1 MSKKLAIHHPPNKR
15 NSLVTTLRHYRSFGV
30 ALVAAVLVALPVAKP
45 ARAFITDELSGIM
58 WQMIDDFLQ
67 QDLNLNDW
75 VEIIQDFLGS
85 SCMEGQPVIYIVA
98 PDADYCNVTGGG
110 STGEMIEG
118 AQGDM
123 GVPNPNTVRGEIE
136 ADAANAATDSTQDVF
151 ELNPVVH
158 GVYAANN
165 VDRDLTRIQIQTI
178 LSEQGQAKTK
188 EQIDA
193 TQEVVEGI
201 ATDADDA
208 QSLDVTQDVM
218 KKQIKA
224 FAQQSLILGQ
234 MRSDALQARLD
245 TQFTN
250 LNLTNMSRTL
260 DEVGRSDRSAHSA
273 NAMFLI
279 EISGLSQLQ

>member
-1 MSKKLAIHHPPNKR
+1 MSEELAVHHPPNHR
-15 NSLVTTLRHYRSFGV
+15 NSLFSTLRHYRFFGIS
-30 ALVAAVLVALPVAKP
+30 LLAAVLVALPVAKP
-45 ARAFITDELSGIM
+45 ARAFITDELSSVM
-58 WQMIDDFLQ
+58 WQVIDDFLQ
-67 QDLNLNDW
+67 SDLNLNDW
-75 VEIIQDFLGS
+75 VEVIQDFLGS
-85 SCMEGQPVIYIVA
+85 SCLEGQPVVFIVA
-98 PDADYCNVTGGG
+98 PDADYCHSSGAG
-110 STGEMIEG
+110 STGEIIEG
-118 AQGDM
+118 AQGEM

-136 ADAANAATDSTQDVF
+136 ADAANAPTDTTQDVF

-165 VDRDLTRIQIQTI
+165 VDRDLTRIQVQTI

-208 QSLDVTQDVM
+208 QELDVTQDVM

-279 EISGLSQLQ
+279 EVSGLSQLQ

>member
-1 MSKKLAIHHPPNKR
+1 MSEKLAVDHPPTKR
-15 NSLVTTLRHYRSFGV
+15 NSILSTLSHYRLLGV
-30 ALVAAVLVALPVAKP
+30 SLVAAVLVALPVAKP
-45 ARAFITDELSGIM
+45 ARAFITDELSSIM
-58 WQMIDDFLQ
+58 WQVIEDFLQ
-67 QDLNLNDW
+67 QDLNLHDW
-75 VEIIQDFLGS
+75 VEVIQEFLGS
-85 SCMEGQPVIYIVA
+85 SCLQGQPVVYIVA
-98 PDADYCNVTGGG
+98 PDADYCNVSGCG
-110 STGEMIEG
+110 STGEIIEG

-123 GVPNPNTVRGEIE
+123 GGPNPNTVRGEIE
-136 ADAANAATDSTQDVF
+136 ADAANTPAGSTQDVF

-208 QSLDVTQDVM
+208 QELDVTQDVM

-260 DEVGRSDRSAHSA
+260 DEAGRSNRSTHSA

-279 EISGLSQLQ
+279 EVSGLSQLQ